1 MQSFH
6 HLTPEVDCFVRQ
18 WGGGGVSKTFFHAC
32 SSEHRARLMRT
43 ISGSYTPRSSL
54 RLKLQRLSAFRKFL
68 RENGENGAGKK
79 IWDWC
84 ISLTRTRE
92 ELCANAREVIHEGS
106 LI

>member
-18 WGGGGVSKTFFHAC
+18 WGGGVKDIFSRMLVRTQSTFDANHQWVLSSSKQLKAQTPKAFCFQKVS
-32 SSEHRARLMRT
+32 ER
-43 ISGSYTPRSSL
+43 
-54 RLKLQRLSAFRKFL
+54 
-68 RENGENGAGKK
+68 NGENGAGKK